1 MAFEKISS
9 FFGMSDDDETQN
21 EFDETREYEDD
32 DKIVSMS
39 SSNKMSKISKII
51 ISEPRDYSDA
61 KEISQQLLANKA
73 VVVNFSRVDEDQSKR
88 IVDFIAGTVFAI
100 NGEMKSV
107 GDQIFLCAPPKF
119 EIDGEIIN
127 KG

>member
-107 GDQIFLCAPPKF
+107 GDQIFLCTPPKF

-127 KG
+127 